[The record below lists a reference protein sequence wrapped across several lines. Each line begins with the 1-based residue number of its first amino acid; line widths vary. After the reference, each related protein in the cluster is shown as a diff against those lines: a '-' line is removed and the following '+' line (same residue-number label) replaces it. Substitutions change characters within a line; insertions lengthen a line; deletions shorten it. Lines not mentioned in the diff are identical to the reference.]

1 MMIGN
6 IHILLV
12 EDNEGDV
19 VLTTET
25 LEEGKI
31 GQRLTVIKNG
41 EGAIQY
47 FERLTEKSEIPD
59 LVLLDINLPK
69 KSGHEVLQY
78 IRKNEKYQ
86 NTPVVMLT
94 TSSAERDMLASY
106 KYYANGYLVK
116 PIGIT
121 EFLEVITGICGAD
134 NQASELIN

>member
-59 LVLLDINLPK
+59 LVLLDI
-69 KSGHEVLQY
+69 
-78 IRKNEKYQ
+78 
-86 NTPVVMLT
+86 
-94 TSSAERDMLASY
+94 
-106 KYYANGYLVK
+106 
-116 PIGIT
+116 
-121 EFLEVITGICGAD
+121 
-134 NQASELIN
+134 